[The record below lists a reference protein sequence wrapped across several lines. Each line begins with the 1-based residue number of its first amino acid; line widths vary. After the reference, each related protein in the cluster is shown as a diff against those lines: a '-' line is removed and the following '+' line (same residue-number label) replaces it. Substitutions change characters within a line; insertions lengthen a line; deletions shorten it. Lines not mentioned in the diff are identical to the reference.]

1 MTDRLIVWLG
11 HDIAGAL
18 VRPTDSDRFW
28 YEAADDGPAITMADA
43 GRGQIWAPL
52 FTRRWF
58 EGLLPEGPQR
68 LAAEQHHRVDPGD
81 TFALLEAIGWEC
93 AGAISVMPEG
103 RLPDTGRYMPMTET
117 EAIARLDAAP
127 GIIGDLDLSVRLSLG
142 GVQDKLLWRRLDDA
156 WALPLD
162 GAPSTHILKPEP
174 ARWPGLAMAEAWSLV
189 AAAAATTTAE
199 AEVYAPMGH
208 RPTVVVTRY
217 DRVESDG
224 TIARRHQEDLCQ
236 LLGLSSNAKYAL
248 PGPKPRPDDPT
259 LARLAGLLVRRA
271 ADPPVEL
278 VRLHEQTTV
287 NMALGNADAHAKN
300 HSVLH
305 EDGTAAL
312 SPLYD
317 ISPTMA
323 FLPEQH
329 TAALRIDG
337 KARMD
342 GITRGHLVREAVGW
356 GIPPA
361 LAQRTVEETLER
373 LRAGMDVADSRYP
386 DLPADVRSQVARHF
400 DRLATSTLV

>member
-18 VRPTDSDRFW
+18 VRSRDSERFW
-28 YEAADDGPAITMADA
+28 FEAAEDAPAITMADA
-43 GRGQIWAPL
+43 GRERIWAPV
-52 FTRRWF
+52 FSRRWF
-58 EGLLPEGPQR
+58 EGLLPEGAPRQ
-68 LAAEQHHRVDPGD
+68 AAEQHHHIDPGD

-103 RLPDTGRYMPMTET
+103 RVPDTGWYSPMTEA
-117 EAIARLDAAP
+117 EAISRLDAAP
-127 GIIGDLDLSVRLSLG
+127 GIVGDLDLSIRLSLG
-142 GVQDKLLWRRLDDA
+142 GAQDKLLWRRLDDV

-174 ARWPGLAMAEAWSLV
+174 NRWPGLALAEAWSLAV
-189 AAAAATTTAE
+189 AAEATTTS
-199 AEVYAPMGH
+199 EVAVFAPAGH
-208 RPTVVVTRY
+208 RATIIVTRY
-217 DRVESDG
+217 DRVEVDG
-224 TIARRHQEDLCQ
+224 AIRRQHQEDLCQ
-236 LLGLSSNAKYAL
+236 LSGLSSNAKYASV
-248 PGPKPRPDDPT
+248 GSKPRPDDPALSH
-259 LARLAGLLVRRA
+259 LAELLVRRA
-271 ADPPVEL
+271 ADPPTEL
-278 VRLHEQTTV
+278 VRLLEQTVV

-305 EDGTAAL
+305 EDGTATL

-317 ISPTMA
+317 VSPTMA

-356 GIPPA
+356 GIPSA
-361 LAQRTVEETLER
+361 LAQATVEEVLER
-373 LRAGMDVADSRYP
+373 LRSGMAVADSSYP
-386 DLPADVRSQVARHF
+386 ELPAGIRALAERHF
-400 DRLATSTLV
+400 DRLATSDPG